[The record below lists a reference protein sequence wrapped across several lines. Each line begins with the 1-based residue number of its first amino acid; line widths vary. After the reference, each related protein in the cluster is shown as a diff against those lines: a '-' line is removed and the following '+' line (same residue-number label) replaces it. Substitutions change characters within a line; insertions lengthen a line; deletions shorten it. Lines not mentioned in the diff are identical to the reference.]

1 MTAATMLGKYGS
13 PTANPHSGSGA
24 PRELWRTGRKMAWG
38 SQSDKERFQRFDRML
53 RKEMEFERAFV
64 RAGGL
69 LMAGSDA
76 VIEGDI
82 AGFGNQR
89 ELELLVEAGFT
100 PEEAIQ
106 IATLNGARFLKR
118 ADHIGS
124 LAVGKQADIPKPIL
138 QREAPLR

>member
-1 MTAATMLGKYGS
+1 
-13 PTANPHSGSGA
+13 
-24 PRELWRTGRKMAWG
+24 MAWG

-138 QREAPLR
+138 QREVPLTING